1 MPASPTT
8 TRDSSD
14 SMTGKQAEK
23 TFEPASNPETI
34 DKESKGS
41 NRQVVRTLK
50 ETQAGTTKEWIGKE

>member
-1 MPASPTT
+1 
-8 TRDSSD
+8 
-14 SMTGKQAEK
+14 MTGKQAEK